1 MMNKININ
9 DLEVPNKQKNYK
21 PLASIPALIANDIF
35 KGETEMNESKNN
47 LQAGEMIIVDD
58 LFIIEISKLVSV
70 KYDNCQYYPIFDK
83 DNCYYTIAR
92 LTSTSND
99 SRTYTEIFTKNR
111 FFEIN
116 KGFNNYTGN
125 RVVSDAISV
134 VSLMNK
140 VDERIS
146 KEELSNILKTKNRR
160 IIKETDY
167 FLQSVL
173 SVASKVSSSS
183 LSPELKY
190 EITNQLMLLSDEYVS
205 ALITLKEGGYESS
218 NNKVSELKIKERFFK
233 KLIEIEQKFNLYSDV
248 DSRDLLDFKD
258 EMTRLLS
265 KN

>member
-1 MMNKININ
+1 MNKININ

-21 PLASIPALIANDIF
+21 PLASIPALIANDIY

-58 LFIIEISKLVSV
+58 LFIIEISKLVGV

-92 LTSTSND
+92 LTSTSSD
-99 SRTYTEIFTKNR
+99 SRTYTEVFTKNR

-134 VSLMNK
+134 VSLMDK

-160 IIKETDY
+160 ILRETDY

-183 LSPELKY
+183 LSPELKD
-190 EITNQLMLLSDEYVS
+190 EITNQLELLSDEYIS

-218 NNKVSELKIKERFFK
+218 NNEVSELKIKERFFK
-233 KLIEIEQKFNLYSDV
+233 KLIEIEQNVNLYSNV
-248 DSRDLLDFKD
+248 TSKELLDSREEVK
-258 EMTRLLS
+258 RLL
-265 KN
+265 K